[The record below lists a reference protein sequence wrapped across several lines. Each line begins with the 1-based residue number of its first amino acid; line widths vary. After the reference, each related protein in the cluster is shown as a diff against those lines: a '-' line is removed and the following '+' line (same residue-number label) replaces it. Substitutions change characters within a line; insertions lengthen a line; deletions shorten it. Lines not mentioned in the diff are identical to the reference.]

1 MDDEEDILPM
11 DSGPVR
17 PELVSEPTIVDE
29 PEEREA
35 QPRAPDG
42 KFASKGEGDKPAE
55 EAASAPPAPEPEAA
69 VPVKALQDERRK
81 RQELEVQLEAMR
93 QQAQQQ
99 PQQPAPEF
107 WDNPN
112 ATLEHQFQRF
122 GQQLL
127 QQFQEQQVVERI
139 NVSETAARAKHADYD
154 DAFHAFRQAVQV
166 NPVLVQ
172 QMRASNDP
180 GEFAYNTGKKA
191 LELDRVGSIDEMLKA
206 ERAKWEAELLAKA
219 PKPTF
224 PTSTASDGS
233 VSNRGAVFQAPDF
246 RLPMDS

>member
-17 PELVSEPTIVDE
+17 PELVSEPTITDE
-29 PEEREA
+29 PEEPEA
-35 QPRAPDG
+35 QPRGPDG
-42 KFASKGEGDKPAE
+42 KFASKETGDAPSESAEPATPAE
-55 EAASAPPAPEPEAA
+55 NPIPDDQFKGYLAE
-69 VPVKALQDERRK
+69 KRK
-81 RQELEVQLEAMR
+81 RQELEAQLEALR
-93 QQAQQQ
+93 QQVLQQ

-112 ATLEHQFQRF
+112 ATLERF

-180 GEFAYNTGKKA
+180 GEFAYKTGKAA
-191 LELDRVGSIDEMLKA
+191 LDLERVGSIDDLLKA
-206 ERAKWEAELLAKA
+206 ERAKWEAELVAKA
-219 PKPTF
+219 PRPSF

-233 VSNRGAVFQAPDF
+233 VSGRGAVFQAPDF